1 MYGVSGSIAKNLF
14 LKGTPFTT
22 LVNPQRKF
30 TMKKSIFGIY
40 ILLIICPV
48 FTYAQIGAKVQQGSG
63 IHGLWTNSQLGYQM
77 TLMLNADGS
86 GEFDGEPMKYT
97 VAGSKLTLNLSGVS
111 TQYNFTQQGNS
122 LTLSGGDID
131 GSIVFSKMGTETPA
145 PTSNLPPTQ
154 QKSAI
159 ALTTGGSTDI
169 VGVWSGN
176 GETIEFNKNGQCL
189 YAGQTLSYQL
199 SGNTVTLQT
208 AQGSAAM
215 SYSLSGN
222 QLTLTANGQSF
233 TYSRGGAGATS
244 QAQPAAGN
252 KRVAP
257 ELVGK
262 WCWTNVTSTNSGGRI
277 SERCIT
283 LNGDGSYQ
291 YEAESSMS
299 VNTNAYAGG
308 TNSQSND
315 RGTWSYDGSR
325 IYYTSQMGQGSGSYI
340 LEKRN
345 HPRNNDPMIVLDGE
359 TYVTYYQKSRW

>member
-1 MYGVSGSIAKNLF
+1 MKKCIIAGFLF
-14 LKGTPFTT
+14 LI
-22 LVNPQRKF
+22 LNP
-30 TMKKSIFGIY
+30 
-40 ILLIICPV
+40 IISP
-48 FTYAQIGAKVQQGSG
+48 AQIGAKAQQGSG
-63 IHGLWTNSQLGYQM
+63 IQGIWTNSQFGYQM

-111 TQYNFTQQGNS
+111 TQYNYTQQGNS

-131 GSIVFSKMGTETPA
+131 GSIVFSKAGAEKTTPS
-145 PTSNLPPTQ
+145 SNLPPTQ
-154 QKSAI
+154 QKNSVASTTSGSA
-159 ALTTGGSTDI
+159 DI

-189 YAGQTLSYQL
+189 YAGQALSYQL
-199 SGNTVTLQT
+199 SGNTITLQT

-215 SYSLSGN
+215 NYSLSGN
-222 QLTLTANGQSF
+222 QLTLSVNGQSF
-233 TYSRGGAGATS
+233 TYSRGGAGTAGAG
-244 QAQPAAGN
+244 QAQPAAAGN
-252 KRVAP
+252 KRVAQ

-308 TNSQSND
+308 TNSQSSD
-315 RGTWSYDGSR
+315 RGTWSYDGVR
-325 IYYTSQMGQGSGSYI
+325 IYYNSQAGQGSGSYL

-345 HPRNNDPMIVLDGE
+345 HPKNSDPMIVLDGE
-359 TYVTYYQKSRW
+359 TYVTYYQKPRW